1 MIDSKKRKKMEN
13 LIYKVFN
20 ELDPS
25 GVNTKKYKQI
35 FAGMTDKQF
44 DSFFKYLFENEDEYL
59 RLDIVDYERDLTIE
73 MCENAANALNIP
85 LFEYLYMPHISMDL
99 NNIVVSKEKVPIIY
113 ANIKRTQQCLIKKNG
128 LSTSIST
135 RSSLTNQVTGGD
147 KNGRESDLENS
158 MLMSLG
164 AVNCLRELNG
174 PRADDMVMQQEM
186 ITEINKKG
194 YVSIDELTN
203 DVANKTTLN
212 TTDVFFI
219 GMSIKSDL
227 VTKGL
232 MLKKSIE

>member
-1 MIDSKKRKKMEN
+1 MIDATKRKKMEK
-13 LIYKVFN
+13 LIYNTFN
-20 ELDPS
+20 ALDPS
-25 GVNTKKYKQI
+25 GTNTKKYKEM
-35 FAGMTDKQF
+35 FSKMSDKQF

-73 MCENAANALNIP
+73 MCEDAANVLNIP

-99 NNIVVSKEKVPIIY
+99 DNVVVTKERVPVIY

-128 LSTSIST
+128 LSTSIAV

-186 ITEINKKG
+186 ISEINRKG
-194 YVSIDELTN
+194 YVSIDELTY
-203 DVANKTTLN
+203 DVSNKTTLN

-232 MLKKSIE
+232 MVKKSIE